1 MTQVSGEVDKGGYL
15 HPAPRMGGFHLYSRA
30 LGALPRN
37 LNSALK
43 PKEKSFEFSSYA
55 TTNKSSEILPAA
67 TKYSN
72 S

>member
-1 MTQVSGEVDKGGYL
+1 MS
-15 HPAPRMGGFHLYSRA
+15 PAPPVDSFHVYSCA

-37 LNSALK
+37 LNSILK
-43 PKEKSFEFSSYA
+43 PKEKSFKFSSYA

-67 TKYSN
+67 TGFGFGFGLVS